1 MKLCI
6 SALAWNIEN
15 KNNVYDF
22 LSKKEIKF
30 IEVVPFKISNLGL
43 YDEYNNYIRLKKEW
57 EDFGL
62 KAVSMQSLH
71 FGLNDCSLFNSE
83 PERKKLY
90 DYTLKSIEV
99 ASILDIEHI
108 VFGSPK
114 LRIVPE
120 CMSYDEAN
128 DIALEFFTKLNDE
141 AIKYNVI
148 IGIEPNSKHYG
159 TNFLTN
165 TKDTSEFVKK
175 INLKNV
181 KVNLDL
187 STIILENETILQ
199 SVDLVNSLNY
209 NFHCHISIP
218 YLKNDY
224 VNYKNYLMEYFSK
237 LKTSKVN
244 HYSIETVIN
253 NNNEV
258 ENINIINE
266 IIDFIKSTEKEII

>member
-6 SALAWNIEN
+6 SALAWNIDN

-30 IEVVPFKISNLGL
+30 IEIVPFKISNLGL
-43 YDEYNNYIRLKKEW
+43 YDKYNNYMKLKREW

-71 FGLNDCSLFNSE
+71 FGLNNCSLFNSE
-83 PERKKLY
+83 IERKKLY
-90 DYTLKSIEV
+90 DYTLKSIEI

-120 CMSYDEAN
+120 GISDDEAN

-141 AIKYNVI
+141 AIKYNVV
-148 IGIEPNSKHYG
+148 IGIEPNSKDYG
-159 TNFLTN
+159 TNFLSN
-165 TKDTSEFVKK
+165 TKDAFEFVKK

-187 STIILENETILQ
+187 STMILENENI
-199 SVDLVNSLNY
+199 SKSIDLLNLLDY

-224 VNYKNYLMEYFSK
+224 INYKNSLTEYFSK
-237 LKTSKVN
+237 LETSKVN
-244 HYSIETVIN
+244 HCSIETVVN
-253 NNNEV
+253 NNNEI
-258 ENINIINE
+258 ENINIING
-266 IIDFIKSTEKEII
+266 IIDFIKSIEKGII

>member
-6 SALAWNIEN
+6 SSLAWNIDN
-15 KNNVYDF
+15 KNKIYDF

-30 IEVVPFKISNLGL
+30 IEIVPFKISNLGL
-43 YDEYNNYIRLKKEW
+43 YDEYNNYIKLKKEW

-62 KAVSMQSLH
+62 QAVSMQSLH
-71 FGLNDCSLFNSE
+71 FGLNNCSLFNSE
-83 PERKKLY
+83 MERKNLY
-90 DYTLKSIEV
+90 EYTLKSIEV
-99 ASILDIEHI
+99 ASILGIEHI

-114 LRIVPE
+114 LRIIPE
-120 CMSYDEAN
+120 NMSNDEAN
-128 DIALEFFTKLNDE
+128 DIAIEFFTKLNDE
-141 AIKYNVI
+141 AIKYNVL
-148 IGIEPNSKHYG
+148 IGIEPNSKDYG

-165 TKDTSEFVKK
+165 TKDTFEFVKK

-181 KVNLDL
+181 KINLDL
-187 STIILENETILQ
+187 STIILENENISQ
-199 SVDLVNSLNY
+199 SIDLVNSLNY

-224 VNYKNYLMEYFSK
+224 IDYKNNLIEYLYK

-253 NNNEV
+253 NNNEI
-258 ENINIINE
+258 ENINTINE
-266 IIDFIKSTEKEII
+266 IIDFIKSVEEETI

>member
-6 SALAWNIEN
+6 SSLAWDIKNRLNIY
-15 KNNVYDF
+15 KF

-30 IEVVPFKISNLGL
+30 IEILPFKISNLGL
-43 YDEYNNYIRLKKEW
+43 YDNYNNYIKLKREW

-62 KAVSMQSLH
+62 QAVSMQSLH
-71 FGLNDCSLFNSE
+71 FGLNNCSLFNSE
-83 PERKKLY
+83 IERKNLY
-90 DYTLKSIEV
+90 EYTLKSIEV
-99 ASILDIEHI
+99 ASILGIEHI